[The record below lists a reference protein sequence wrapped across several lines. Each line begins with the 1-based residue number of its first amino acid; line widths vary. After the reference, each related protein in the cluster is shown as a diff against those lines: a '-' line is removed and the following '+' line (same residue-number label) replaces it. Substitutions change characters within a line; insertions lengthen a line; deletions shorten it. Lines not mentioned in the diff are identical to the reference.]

1 MQDQQLEIKVTRINN
16 RYHAR
21 LINATTQEV
30 LDEMACQLRR
40 DVGWISREMLRW
52 YSKLGGQSQFAEAAR
67 DRQNNS
73 TIPVGK
79 TWTRLQ
85 LEEESKHRHSTTCT

>member
-1 MQDQQLEIKVTRINN
+1 MDQLKIRVTRINN

-21 LINATTQEV
+21 LINVATQEV
-30 LDEMACQLRR
+30 LDEMACQLRQ

-67 DRQNNS
+67 DRQNDS
-73 TIPVGK
+73 VLPAGK

-85 LEEESKHRHSTTCT
+85 LQEEQK

>member
-52 YSKLGGQSQFAEAAR
+52 HSKLGNQSKFAEAAR

-73 TIPVGK
+73 VLPAGR

-85 LEEESKHRHSTTCT
+85 LKEERNR